1 MPTVPSFSMGEYAQM
16 QDQASDRP
24 TPEHMLMT
32 AADMHA
38 RGQLIDGP
46 TSFSSPGAN
55 LKLPLGGHGPRST
68 RSAGK
73 RR

>member
-1 MPTVPSFSMGEYAQM
+1 MPTVPGSMGEYAQM
-16 QDQASDRP
+16 MDQQSDRP

-38 RGQLIDGP
+38 RGQLIEGGS
-46 TSFSSPGAN
+46 SFSAPGAN
-55 LKLPLGGHGPRST
+55 LKLPFGGHGNRPARQT
-68 RSAGK
+68 GK

>member
-1 MPTVPSFSMGEYAQM
+1 MPTVPSMGEYAQM
-16 QDQASDRP
+16 QEQGSDRP

-46 TSFSSPGAN
+46 SSFSSPGAN
-55 LKLPLGGHGPRST
+55 LKLPFGRHGNRPT
-68 RSAGK
+68 RQTGK